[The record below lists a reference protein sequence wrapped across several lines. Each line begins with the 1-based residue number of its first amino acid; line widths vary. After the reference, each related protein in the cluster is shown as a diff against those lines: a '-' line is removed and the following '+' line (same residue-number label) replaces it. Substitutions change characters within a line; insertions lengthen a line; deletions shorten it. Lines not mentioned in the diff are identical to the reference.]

1 MAYLPETSAWEDGI
15 YQLEQTDPVLGGEG
29 GIANL
34 QATQLGNRTAYLKQS
49 LDQVNESVALTI
61 PVPPTT
67 GTVTLQS
74 IDGVLQWV

>member
-1 MAYLPETSAWEDGI
+1 MAYVPEEAEWEEGI
-15 YQLEQTDPVLGGEG
+15 YQLEPTDPVLGGV
-29 GIANL
+29 ANL

-61 PVPPTT
+61 PAPPTT